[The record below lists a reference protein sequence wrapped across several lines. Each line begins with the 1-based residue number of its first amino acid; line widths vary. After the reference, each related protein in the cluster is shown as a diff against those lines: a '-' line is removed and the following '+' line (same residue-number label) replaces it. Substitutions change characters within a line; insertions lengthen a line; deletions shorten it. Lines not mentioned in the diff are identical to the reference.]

1 MVGPVW
7 RNGFER
13 AREVDAMAATPD
25 RQSASPAGAISIRPY
40 RPRHLR
46 FIRRQDLGDWRI
58 KVYAIAT
65 FGRAARSELVE
76 PAVTLAARTLPQPA
90 VSEERPGIGFVIAH
104 DAASVCFGLIY
115 WWQSANELH
124 QRVFVSPL
132 ADPGNFQRLENP
144 GAGCVW
150 ELGIIDFER
159 RAWLEDVLANPAGPD
174 VDCYLSRTLN
184 ADV

>member
-1 MVGPVW
+1 
-7 RNGFER
+7 
-13 AREVDAMAATPD
+13 MATMPD
-25 RQSASPAGAISIRPY
+25 HQSASPIGPLSVRPY

-46 FIRRQDLGDWRI
+46 FIRRQDLGEWRM
-58 KVYAIAT
+58 KVYAITT
-65 FGRAARSELVE
+65 FGRTARSELVK
-76 PAVTLAARTLPQPA
+76 PAISLAARTLPHPA
-90 VSEERPGIGFVIAH
+90 ISDDRPGIGFVIAH

-124 QRVFVSPL
+124 QRCFMSPL
-132 ADPGNFQRLENP
+132 ADPGNFQPLQNP

-174 VDCYLSRTLN
+174 IDRYLSRALN

>member
-1 MVGPVW
+1 
-7 RNGFER
+7 
-13 AREVDAMAATPD
+13 MAAKPD
-25 RQSASPAGAISIRPY
+25 RQSASPAGALNLRPY

-58 KVYAIAT
+58 KVYGIAT
-65 FGRAARSELVE
+65 FGRTARSDLIE
-76 PAVTLAARTLPQPA
+76 PAVSLAARTLPQPA
-90 VSEERPGIGFVIAH
+90 VNDDRPGAGFVIAH
-104 DAASVCFGLIY
+104 DAANVCFALIY

-132 ADPGNFQRLENP
+132 ADPANFRPLENP
-144 GAGCVW
+144 GASCVW

-159 RAWLEDVLANPAGPD
+159 RAWLEDVLANPAGPNID
-174 VDCYLSRTLN
+174 RYLSRALN

>member
-1 MVGPVW
+1 
-7 RNGFER
+7 
-13 AREVDAMAATPD
+13 MAANKD
-25 RQSASPAGAISIRPY
+25 RQSIPPADPLAVRPY

-46 FIRRQDLGDWRI
+46 FIRQQVLGEWRI

-65 FGRAARSELVE
+65 FGHEARSELIE
-76 PAVTLAARTLPQPA
+76 PAVSLAETTLPQPA
-90 VSEERPGIGFVIAH
+90 QSDERPGIGFVIAH
-104 DAASVCFGLIY
+104 DAANVCFALIY

-132 ADPGNFQRLENP
+132 DEPGHFRPIENP
-144 GAGCVW
+144 AAGCVW

-159 RAWLEDVLANPAGPD
+159 RAWIEDVLANPAGPD
-174 VDCYLSRTLN
+174 IERYLSRALN

>member
-1 MVGPVW
+1 
-7 RNGFER
+7 
-13 AREVDAMAATPD
+13 MAATPD
-25 RQSASPAGAISIRPY
+25 RQSASPAGALSARPY

-46 FIRRQDLGDWRI
+46 FIRRQDMGDWRI
-58 KVYAIAT
+58 KVYGIAT
-65 FGRAARSELVE
+65 FGRTTRSELVE
-76 PAVTLAARTLPQPA
+76 AAVSQAAKTLPQPA
-90 VSEERPGIGFVIAH
+90 VSDDRPAIGFVIAH
-104 DAASVCFGLIY
+104 DAASVCFALVY

-132 ADPGNFQRLENP
+132 AEPGNFRRYENP

-159 RAWLEDVLANPAGPD
+159 RAWLEDVLANPEGPD
-174 VDCYLSRTLN
+174 IDRYLNRALN